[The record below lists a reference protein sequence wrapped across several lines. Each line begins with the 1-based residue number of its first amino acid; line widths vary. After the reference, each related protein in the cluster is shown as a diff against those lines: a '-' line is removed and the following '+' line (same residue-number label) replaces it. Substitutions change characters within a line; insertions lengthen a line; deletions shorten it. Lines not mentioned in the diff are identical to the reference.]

1 MNNATAT
8 RSLLPGRVWW
18 WPLAALLVLLG
29 VTLVL
34 FQSTYASMV
43 DTWTRSETFTHGF
56 LIVPIVLFL
65 VWLKRHELAAL
76 SPRPNRLA
84 LIPMAVLG
92 LAWVMA
98 ELVDVTSVR
107 QFAATLMIPAVVWL
121 VLGTTV
127 VRVLQFPLA
136 YLLFAVPFGNF
147 LVPPLMDFTAD
158 FTVYAVQ
165 LTGIPIYRD
174 GLQFELPSGRW
185 SVVEACSGVRYLIAS
200 VALGTLYAYIMYRS
214 LRRRLAF
221 VAVAIVAPIV
231 ANGLRAYMIVMIGHL
246 SGMEY
251 AAGVD
256 HLIYGWIFFGVVI
269 FLMFW
274 IGTLWREDDAPV
286 RPQPGDGRQA
296 LATASARLPRLAQAT
311 LLGVLV
317 VTAAPAYSEWM
328 NQRDLG
334 AVTDLGNGA
343 FLVEGWALPQDD
355 VVAAWGPGYRYAR
368 AERGGWVVRP
378 SGEGSPVGA
387 HVAYYR
393 EQHRYGSMVGWDNTL
408 AGRDRPDWS
417 QRRLGSVALGNG
429 VRAERFLLRG
439 PGRELLAWR
448 LYWVG
453 GALTTSPHEVKVREA
468 LQRLLGGR
476 DDAALLVFYVESDGD
491 PDASES
497 ELRRYAEQALP
508 AIRDHLDRVRTQ

>member
-1 MNNATAT
+1 MNGVTAI
-8 RSLLPGRVWW
+8 RGMLPARNWW
-18 WPLAALLVLLG
+18 WPLAALVLLLAA
-29 VTLVL
+29 TLVL
-34 FQSTYASMV
+34 FQTSYLSMV
-43 DTWTRSETFTHGF
+43 ETWSRSETFTHGF
-56 LIVPIVLFL
+56 LIAPIALFL
-65 VWLKRHELAAL
+65 VWLKRGELVAL
-76 SPRPNRLA
+76 APEPNQLA
-84 LIPMAVLG
+84 LIPLALLG

-107 QFAATLMIPAVVWL
+107 QFAATLMIPALVWL
-121 VLGTTV
+121 TLGTAV

-147 LVPPLMDFTAD
+147 LVEPLMDFTAD

-174 GLQFELPSGRW
+174 GLQFELPTGSW

-214 LRRRLAF
+214 LWRRLVF
-221 VAVAIVAPIV
+221 VSLAILVPIL

-256 HLIYGWIFFGVVI
+256 HLIYGWIFFGLVI

-274 IGTLWREDDAPV
+274 IGTLWREDDPPAPDHADPNAPV
-286 RPQPGDGRQA
+286 P
-296 LATASARLPRLAQAT
+296 ATSSPRLGRLARAT

-317 VTAAPAYSEWM
+317 VAAAPAYSEWM

-334 AVTDLGNGA
+334 QVAGLGDGA
-343 FLVEGWALPQDD
+343 FAVGEWQSPADETLEDWR
-355 VVAAWGPGYRYAR
+355 PGYHYAR
-368 AERGGWVVRP
+368 AERGGWVSRT
-378 SGEGSPVGA
+378 SAEGVAVGA

-393 EQHRYGSMVGWDNTL
+393 QQHRYGSMVGWDNTL
-408 AGRDRPDWS
+408 AGRDRSDWS
-417 QRRLGSVALGNG
+417 QRRLGSLTLDDG
-429 VRAERFLLRG
+429 VRVERFRLRG
-439 PGRELLAWR
+439 PGRELLVWR

-476 DDAALLVFYVESDGD
+476 DDAALLVFYAEHDGNPDRVET
-491 PDASES
+491 
-497 ELRRYAEQALP
+497 ELRRYAERTLP
-508 AIRDHLDRVRTQ
+508 TLREHLDQVYTQ